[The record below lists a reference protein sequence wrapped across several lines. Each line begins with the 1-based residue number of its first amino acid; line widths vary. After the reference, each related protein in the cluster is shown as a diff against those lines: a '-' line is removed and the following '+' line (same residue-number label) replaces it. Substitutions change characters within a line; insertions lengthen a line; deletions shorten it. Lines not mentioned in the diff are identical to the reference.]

1 VGGGEGALSGGQ
13 NKMSRDTEKKNGFT
27 LIEMMASAGSRILED
42 RKVVVCGTGIPML
55 AALLAQKTHAP
66 NIVIIFEAG
75 GIGPQ
80 PPTLPISVGDS
91 RTFYK
96 AILAGSMDDAM
107 SALQTGYVDYGFLGV
122 GQIDKYGNINAT
134 CIGSHDKMKVSFPG
148 SGGANDIGSLV
159 WKTIIVTGQHDK
171 RRFVD
176 KLDFCTTPGYLN
188 GPGARE
194 TAGLPAGTGPYRVI
208 SNLAVMGFDRE
219 TKEMTLLST
228 HPGVSPEQV
237 VENTGFELS
246 VPDNVGVTEP
256 PTKEDVRILR
266 DEIDPAGI
274 FVRRPKR

>member
-1 VGGGEGALSGGQ
+1 MNPSAEKS
-13 NKMSRDTEKKNGFT
+13 TEFT
-27 LIEMMASAGSRILED
+27 LIEMMASAGAKLLED
-42 RKVVVCGTGIPML
+42 KKVVVCGTGIPML

-66 NIVIIFEAG
+66 NVIIVFEAG

-96 AILAGSMDDAM
+96 ALLAGSMDDAM

-148 SGGANDIGSLV
+148 SGGANDIGSLA

-171 RRFVD
+171 RRFVE
-176 KLDFCTTPGYLN
+176 KLDFLTTPGYLN
-188 GPGARE
+188 GSGARE
-194 TAGLPAGTGPYRVI
+194 AAGLPKDTGPYRVI
-208 SNLAVMGFDRE
+208 TNLAVMGFDGK
-219 TKEMTLLST
+219 TKEMALLST
-228 HPGVSPEQV
+228 HPGVAVQQV
-237 VENTGFELS
+237 VDNTGFKLI
-246 VPDNVGVTEP
+246 VPSKVGVTEP
-256 PTKEDVRILR
+256 PTKEEVRILR

-274 FVRRPKR
+274 FVRRPKK

>member
-1 VGGGEGALSGGQ
+1 MNPNG
-13 NKMSRDTEKKNGFT
+13 EKKNEFT

-66 NIVIIFEAG
+66 NIIIIFEAG

-96 AILAGSMDDAM
+96 ALLAGSMDDAM

-122 GQIDKYGNINAT
+122 GQIDRYGNINAT
-134 CIGSHDKMKVSFPG
+134 CIGSHDHMKVSFPG

-176 KLDFCTTPGYLN
+176 RLDFCTTPGYLT

-194 TAGLPAGTGPYRVI
+194 AAGLPAGTGPYRVI
-208 SNLAVMGFDRE
+208 TNLAVMGFDDA
-219 TKEMTLLST
+219 TKEMNLLST
-228 HPGVSPEQV
+228 HPGVSAEKV
-237 VENTGFELS
+237 VENTGFKLN
-246 VPDNVGVTEP
+246 VPDKVSITEP

-266 DEIDPAGI
+266 EEIDPAGI
-274 FVRRPKR
+274 FVRRPKN

>member
-1 VGGGEGALSGGQ
+1 MSQGGEKSIEF
-13 NKMSRDTEKKNGFT
+13 S

-42 RKVVVCGTGIPML
+42 KKIVVCGTGIPML

-66 NIVIIFEAG
+66 NIIIVFEAG

-91 RTFYK
+91 RTFYR
-96 AILAGSMDDAM
+96 ALLAGSMDDAM

-134 CIGSHDKMKVSFPG
+134 CIGTHDKMQVSFPG
-148 SGGANDIGSLV
+148 SGGANDIGSLA

-176 KLDFCTTPGYLN
+176 RLDFCTTPGYLS

-194 TAGLPAGTGPYRVI
+194 AAGLPKDTGPYRVI
-208 SNLAVMGFDRE
+208 TSLAVMGFDSA
-219 TKEMTLLST
+219 TKEMTLIST
-228 HPGVSPEQV
+228 HPGVTTQQV
-237 VENTGFELS
+237 VENTGFRLR
-246 VPDNVGVTEP
+246 VPSRVDVTEA
-256 PTKEDVRILR
+256 PTREEVKILR
-266 DEIDPAGI
+266 EEIDPAGI
-274 FVRRPKR
+274 FVKRK

>member
-1 VGGGEGALSGGQ
+1 MNQSGEKS
-13 NKMSRDTEKKNGFT
+13 SDFT
-27 LIEMMASAGSRILED
+27 LIEMMASAGSKILED
-42 RKVVVCGTGIPML
+42 RKVIVCGTGIPML

-91 RTFYK
+91 RTFYR

-134 CIGSHDKMKVSFPG
+134 CIGSHDRMKVSFPG

-171 RRFVD
+171 RRFVE
-176 KLDFCTTPGYLN
+176 KLDFCTTPGYLT

-194 TAGLPAGTGPYRVI
+194 AAGLPKDTGPYRVI
-208 SNLAVMGFDRE
+208 TNMAVMGFDKT
-219 TKEMTLLST
+219 TKEMALLST
-228 HPGVSPEQV
+228 HPGVSAKQV
-237 VENTGFELS
+237 VENTGFRLS
-246 VPDNVGVTEP
+246 VPSKVDVTDP
-256 PTKEDVRILR
+256 PTWEEVRILR
-266 DEIDPAGI
+266 EEIDPAGI
-274 FVRRPKR
+274 FVRRPKK

>member
-1 VGGGEGALSGGQ
+1 
-13 NKMSRDTEKKNGFT
+13 MSPDLEMKNEFT
-27 LIEMMASAGSRILED
+27 LIEMMASAGSKILED

-66 NIVIIFEAG
+66 NIVIVFEAG

-96 AILAGSMDDAM
+96 ALLAGSMDDAM

-134 CIGSHDKMKVSFPG
+134 CIGTHDKMKVSFPG
-148 SGGANDIGSLV
+148 SGGANDIGSLA
-159 WKTIIVTGQHDK
+159 WKTIIVTGQHDR

-176 KLDFCTTPGYLN
+176 KLDFCTTPGYLT
-188 GPGARE
+188 GRGARE
-194 TAGLPAGTGPYRVI
+194 AAGLPKDSGPYRVI
-208 SNLAVMGFDRE
+208 TNLAVMGFDE
-219 TKEMTLLST
+219 ASKEMTLVST
-228 HPGVSPEQV
+228 HPGVTLQQV
-237 VENTGFELS
+237 IENTGFTLII
-246 VPDNVGVTEP
+246 PNRVGETEP
-256 PTKEDVRILR
+256 PTNEEVRILR

-274 FVRRPKR
+274 FVRRPKK